1 MIWSMEVKGIR
12 RLCHYFGAQV
22 CQCSICC
29 RIKKSVCALKDVQW
43 AVCDKKKAMHRMKV
57 CFCLRE
63 VESFLLV
70 RHV

>member
-12 RLCHYFGAQV
+12 RLCHYFGAKM

-43 AVCDKKKAMHRMKV
+43 AVCEQNKKKAVHRMNS
-57 CFCLRE
+57 L
-63 VESFLLV
+63 FLPQGS
-70 RHV
+70 

>member
-12 RLCHYFGAQV
+12 RLCHYFGAKM

-43 AVCDKKKAMHRMKV
+43 AVCDQKKAMHRMNS
-57 CFCLRE
+57 L
-63 VESFLLV
+63 FLPQGS
-70 RHV
+70 

>member
-12 RLCHYFGAQV
+12 RLHHYFGAQV

-43 AVCDKKKAMHRMKV
+43 AVCDQKSNASY
-57 CFCLRE
+57 E
-63 VESFLLV
+63 
-70 RHV
+70 